1 MGRKRKGGVES
12 EARPGELRV
21 IAGGDE
27 REEIV
32 ITEELADVAD
42 KAAAALAHDGAI
54 YQRGGALVH
63 VVTPTAAPGTT
74 PAPAIR
80 ELPIS
85 ILHVRLAQVVRWLK
99 LNARG
104 DYKRAPVPAAIVSAV
119 HARGQ
124 WDAVRPLVGVL
135 TAPTIRP
142 DGSVLQAPGYDEA
155 TALLFWPER
164 TFVEVPESPTRD
176 DAIGAASALLELV
189 EEFPFA
195 TQADRSAWLAGVLTL
210 VGRPAVQGPCPL
222 FAVDAN
228 TRGSGKSKLVD
239 VASSLAFGR
248 KADRSSLAGNDEEM
262 RKQITSLLRDGAPAV
277 LIDNLRPGQRVGG
290 AAFDALLTSD
300 TWKDRELGKTAMLTL
315 PARAVWFATGNN
327 LQFAGDMTRRA
338 LKMRLDSPLENP
350 EAREGFRYG
359 DVVGE
364 AMRRRHFAVS
374 QALIILRAHA
384 VAGRP
389 LCGPVWGSFE
399 SWTRVIAAAVRW
411 LGLPDPL
418 EVRATSDEAADEERL
433 HAAAVMAG
441 LEAMA
446 SPKTAREIVVELY
459 PNDYHDGAPDLFS
472 AYAPMRDA
480 LEAATASKGTPS
492 SLNVGRFLKRVL
504 GRVIDG
510 KAIACELDRH
520 TKVQRWTVRKVAAS
534 EGTV

>member
-12 EARPGELRV
+12 EPLPGELRV

-27 REEIV
+27 RDEIV
-32 ITEELADVAD
+32 ITEDLADVAD

-54 YQRGGALVH
+54 YQRGGTLAH

-74 PAPAIR
+74 PAPTIR

-104 DYKRAPVPAAIVSAV
+104 DYKRAPVPASIVSAV

-142 DGSVLQAPGYDEA
+142 DGTVLQQTGYDDA
-155 TALLFWPER
+155 TALLFWPSR
-164 TFVEVPESPTRD
+164 PFVEVPDRPTRE
-176 DAIGAASALLELV
+176 DAIGAAGALLELV
-189 EEFPFA
+189 DDFPFA
-195 TQADRSAWLAGVLTL
+195 TAADRSAWLAGVLTL
-210 VGRPAVQGPCPL
+210 VGRPAIEGPCPL
-222 FAVDAN
+222 FAIDAN

-239 VASSLAFGR
+239 IASSLAHGR
-248 KADRSSLAGNDEEM
+248 KAERSSLAGNDEEM
-262 RKQITSLLRDGAPAV
+262 RKQITSLLRDGSPAV
-277 LIDNLRPGQRVGG
+277 LIDNVRPGAPIGG

-315 PARAVWFATGNN
+315 PARAVWWVTGNN
-327 LQFAGDMTRRA
+327 VRFAGDLTRRA
-338 LKMRLDSPLENP
+338 LKIRLESPLENP
-350 EAREGFRYG
+350 EARDVFKFP

-364 AMRRRHFAVS
+364 AMRRRFYAVS

-389 LCGPVWGSFE
+389 LCGPIWGSFE
-399 SWTRVIAAAVRW
+399 SWTRVVAAAIRW
-411 LGLPDPL
+411 IGLPDPL
-418 EVRATSDEAADEERL
+418 EVRATSDEAADEDRL

-441 LEAMA
+441 LEAMRA
-446 SPKTAREIVVELY
+446 PKTARELVIELY
-459 PNDYHDGAPDLFS
+459 PNDYHDGSPDLF
-472 AYAPMRDA
+472 AEYGPMRDA

-492 SLNVGRFLKRVL
+492 ALNVGRFLKRVL

-510 KAIACELDRH
+510 KALACELDKH
-520 TKVQRWTVRKVAAS
+520 TKVQRWTVKRVSAS
-534 EGTV
+534 EAPA